1 MMMIQMETISL
12 GYIDNPKAPAS
23 AAEWS
28 FYADIQE
35 QANSCA
41 SAHTWT
47 RTLMRAGAADDR
59 PHWHRLPVVSSSAG
73 P

>member
-35 QANSCA
+35 QANSCC
-41 SAHTWT
+41 T
-47 RTLMRAGAADDR
+47 RA
-59 PHWHRLPVVSSSAG
+59 
-73 P
+73 